1 MSACI
6 FCRIANREAP
16 ADVVFEDG
24 DMLAFR
30 DIDPKAPVHILLI
43 PKKHIESLETADGA
57 DQALLGK
64 MVMAARELARK
75 EGVSPDGYRLVL
87 NTNRGAGQSVWHL
100 HLHLLGGRHLAWP
113 PG

>member
-6 FCRIANREAP
+6 FCRIANHETP
-16 ADVVFEDG
+16 SGVVFEDE
-24 DMLAFR
+24 DILAFR

-43 PKKHIESLETADGA
+43 PKKHIESLETADAA
-57 DQALLGK
+57 DQVLFGK
-64 MVMAARELARK
+64 LVMAARDLARK
-75 EGVSPDGYRLVL
+75 EGVAPDGYRLVL

-100 HLHLLGGRHLAWP
+100 HFHLLGGRLLGWP